1 MSEVLREVLM
11 SGLYLALIALVPV
24 AIQVLK
30 KCSEA
35 LIDYIDVKSNN
46 EVVNEVLSEIVLF
59 VSDAVSYTMQTYV
72 DSLKKSGQWNE
83 ETKKIAF
90 DKAMETAK
98 EFISEESKE
107 MFESVYGDLD
117 KYIGVLI
124 ESKVQELNT
133 K

>member
-1 MSEVLREVLM
+1 MSDVLKEILM
-11 SGLYLALIALVPV
+11 SGLYLGLIALVPV

-35 LIDYIDVKSNN
+35 LINYLDVKVDN

-72 DSLKKSGQWNE
+72 DSMKSSGEWNE
-83 ETKKIAF
+83 EAKKTAF
-90 DKAMETAK
+90 NKAMETAK
-98 EFISEESKE
+98 EFISEESRE

-124 ESKVQELNT
+124 EAKVKELNT
-133 K
+133 R